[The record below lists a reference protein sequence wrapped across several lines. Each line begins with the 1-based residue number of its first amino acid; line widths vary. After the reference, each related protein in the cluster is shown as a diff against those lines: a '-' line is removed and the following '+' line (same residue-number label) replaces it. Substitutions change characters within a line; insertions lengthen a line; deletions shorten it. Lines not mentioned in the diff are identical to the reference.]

1 MRQLNFSG
9 EEILETIEMVRT
21 EQLDIRTI
29 TVGVSL
35 FDCVS
40 GDCDTLCRNIFD
52 KVTRVAKDLHRVS
65 ADLTREFGLPI
76 INNRIAVTP
85 VSLIAGKCN
94 GAELVRIA
102 ETLDR
107 AARDLKVDFIGGF
120 SASVEKGMSTVDANL
135 IAALPAALAGTQR
148 VCASINVGS
157 TRAGLNMDA
166 IAEMGHVI
174 RRTSE
179 LTAAAGSIGCAK
191 LVVFCNA
198 VEDNPFMAGAFHG
211 TSEPDSVVNVGVSGP
226 GVVLPR
232 HQGGGRRRLRHL
244 DGDHPP
250 HRVQDH
256 ACWRTRRAR
265 GGEPLGDSVRYRRPL
280 ARADAG

>member
-29 TVGVSL
+29 TVGISL

-40 GDCDTLCRNIFD
+40 GDADTLCRNIFE

-85 VSLIAGKCN
+85 VSLIAGKCS
-94 GAELVRIA
+94 GAEFARIA

-120 SASVEKGMSTVDANL
+120 SASVEKGMSAVDTNL
-135 IAALPAALAGTQR
+135 IAALPAALAATQR

-174 RRTSE
+174 RRTAE
-179 LTAAAGSIGCAK
+179 LTAAAARSAAPSSWCSATRSK
-191 LVVFCNA
+191 TTRSWPA
-198 VEDNPFMAGAFHG
+198 PSTARPSRTASSTSASAGRAWS
-211 TSEPDSVVNVGVSGP
+211 TAPS
-226 GVVLPR
+226 
-232 HQGGGRRRLRHL
+232 RRRATSTSA
-244 DGDHPP
+244 P
-250 HRVQDH
+250 
-256 ACWRTRRAR
+256 
-265 GGEPLGDSVRYRRPL
+265 
-280 ARADAG
+280 

>member
-29 TVGVSL
+29 TVGISL

-40 GDCDTLCRNIFD
+40 EDCDALCRNIFE
-52 KVTRVAKDLHRVS
+52 KVTWVAKDLHRVS

-85 VSLIAGKCN
+85 VSLIAGKCS
-94 GAELVRIA
+94 GAEFVRIA
-102 ETLDR
+102 ETLDQ

-120 SASVEKGMSTVDANL
+120 SASVEKGMSAVDTNL

-179 LTAAAGSIGCAK
+179 LTAAAGSIGCPK

-211 TSEPDSVVNVGVSGP
+211 TSEPAAWSTSG
-226 GVVLPR
+226 
-232 HQGGGRRRLRHL
+232 
-244 DGDHPP
+244 
-250 HRVQDH
+250 
-256 ACWRTRRAR
+256 
-265 GGEPLGDSVRYRRPL
+265 
-280 ARADAG
+280 